1 MGLIST
7 ITRPWGLYAACAVA
21 VAATLAAGVQTVRL
35 SWCEVSALRKD
46 QAAANAYDAL
56 AWQYADAEVALF
68 KLHQER
74 ADEFTKLHQRVESYA
89 ARPGSDAVCLDADG
103 LRIVADLA
111 RGKATDPGQ
120 PAATVPADATSASL
134 GQ

>member
-1 MGLIST
+1 MSIIST
-7 ITRPWGLYAACAVA
+7 LTRPWGLYAACAVA

-35 SWCEVSALRKD
+35 AWSETAALRKD
-46 QAAANAYDAL
+46 QAAAQAYDAL

-68 KLHQER
+68 KINQER

-111 RGKATDPGQ
+111 RGKATDTGQ
-120 PAATVPADATSASL
+120 PAATLPAYPASASKR
-134 GQ
+134 Q